1 VVSHENPTDP
11 VQIRGWLG
19 LANVND
25 LDDRLV
31 MVSDCEAAAVFQVTS
46 TQAASTSG
54 PDDIALVHASQD
66 LRKQY
71 PSAGTVADAQLVHNW
86 AFFVA
91 PTAFAPP
98 APAVPELALW
108 RWDGVNPAQE
118 MVEGVERLEVVFGID
133 ANADQEVDQYVDATA
148 APTNPSDAERFWREV
163 ISVRMVVWVRSGPG
177 VIPTNS
183 PQRLDVDINLDG
195 DTSDAGESV
204 SFTDG
209 RLRQVFTA
217 TVALRNR
224 LS

>member
-1 VVSHENPTDP
+1 
-11 VQIRGWLG
+11 
-19 LANVND
+19 
-25 LDDRLV
+25 
-31 MVSDCEAAAVFQVTS
+31 VSDCEGAAVFQVTS
-46 TQAASTSG
+46 TQAASSSG
-54 PDDIALVHASQD
+54 PDDIALVHGVN

-71 PSAGTVADAQLVHNW
+71 PSAGTAAEAQLVHNW
-86 AFFVA
+86 AFYVA
-91 PTAFAPP
+91 PTTFVPP
-98 APAVPELALW
+98 PPSVPELALW
-108 RWDGVNPAQE
+108 RWDGVRPAEE
-118 MVEGVERLEVVFGID
+118 MVEGVERLEVVFGVD
-133 ANADQEVDQYVDATA
+133 ANANQEVDQYVDATA

-183 PQRLDVDINLDG
+183 PQQLDVDINLDG